1 MNAFTL
7 RPVHQDAETVT
18 LHRADYEALLE
29 ALEDAQDLV
38 ESREALARLQRGEEE
53 AFPIEL
59 VEQIIDGMQPVRA
72 FRQYRGLTQQ
82 ALAQSAGVSASYLCE
97 IEAGRKTG
105 SLDAITRIAGALR
118 LPIDSLLPPKRA
130 E

>member
-7 RPVHQDAETVT
+7 HPVHQDAETVT

>member
-29 ALEDAQDLV
+29 ALEDAQDLA

-105 SLDAITRIAGALR
+105 SLNAITRIAGALR

>member
-29 ALEDAQDLV
+29 ALEDAQDLA

>member
-7 RPVHQDAETVT
+7 RPVQQDAETVT

-29 ALEDAQDLV
+29 ALEDAQDLL

-53 AFPIEL
+53 AFPFEL
-59 VEQIIDGMQPVRA
+59 LERIIDGMQPIRA
-72 FRQYRGLTQQ
+72 YRQYRGLTQQ
-82 ALAQSAGVSASYLCE
+82 QLAQSAGVSASYLCE
-97 IEAGRKTG
+97 IEAGRKAG
-105 SLDAITRIAGALR
+105 SLDAITRIAAALR
-118 LPIDSLLPPKRA
+118 LPIDALLPPMRA